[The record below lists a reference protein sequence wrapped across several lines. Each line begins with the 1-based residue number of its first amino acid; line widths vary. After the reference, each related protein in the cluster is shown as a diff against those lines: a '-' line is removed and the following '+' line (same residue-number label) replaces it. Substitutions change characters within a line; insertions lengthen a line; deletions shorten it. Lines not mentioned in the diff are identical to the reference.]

1 MDSVVPAAELVSS
14 AMTATTVQPEMS
26 HLSVSHNRSRLVASV
41 ALLIA
46 LPALARAQQVAP
58 ACFATRSAAASDSAN
73 VALVLSGGGARG
85 LAHIGVLRVLD
96 SLGIRPRTVVGT
108 SMGALIGALYA
119 SGSSGAQIDS
129 LVRGLHFSTLFHR
142 YTPVTL
148 LTTGDFTSPVTA
160 LAPTFVIEFT
170 GGTLNLQ
177 SPVAREPEINALLN
191 QILLRGNLTAA
202 GDFNRL
208 PLRFR
213 AVATDM
219 KKRSPVVIGGGDLAE
234 AVRASIAIPVVFTP
248 VERDERLLLDG
259 GLAANV
265 PVDAARA
272 SGATSVLIS
281 DVGVSVADSSDDIS
295 TAAMVTYLIDELFRQ
310 ADDTLGQRDVRI
322 RPSVH
327 SYNPIEFT
335 DALVGPLIDSGY
347 VAAARALAGCT
358 PSTTPRL
365 TISTSARTADAGR
378 IADRL
383 ARLADERAYVSVWLR
398 PRLAGDSLAFAPTAV
413 PASPRVVSVGLAYD
427 AQQGARGWLSATSVS
442 SPGGRMLF
450 RGTAWAGEWR
460 QQFMLAATGVR
471 RRSLLDAQD
480 DTTGGPIHHM
490 PLPDPRS
497 DRPPW
502 SMLTRNLL
510 HSEFAITGS
519 REIVR
524 LYDDRGHEGDRP
536 STRDL
541 VLFGGIGITP
551 SAGQRIVLGPMAHL
565 WTVRSGGTPT
575 IDESHALG
583 GMLRAARWFAVPAVG
598 PDVGAVPTIAS
609 ELLWL
614 DRYQRAEAMAD
625 LRLQR
630 GEFVLRPR
638 ATLGWGRDLPLDA
651 QFVLGGTRGFP
662 GLRTGERRGD
672 RVAALSLAVLRDVY
686 GPFYLR
692 VETGAG
698 STSLLHSRPFDG
710 LAAMG
715 RGWVQGVELGIA
727 SDTPFGSFSI
737 GAGVTTTDRPIFKVS
752 LGS

>member
-1 MDSVVPAAELVSS
+1 LGVLRAFRLPRPFL
-14 AMTATTVQPEMS
+14 
-26 HLSVSHNRSRLVASV
+26 LSLAV
-41 ALLIA
+41 LL
-46 LPALARAQQVAP
+46 AP
-58 ACFATRSAAASDSAN
+58 LGRTAAAQGRCPTPFAAPDTTPFT
-73 VALVLSGGGARG
+73 LVLSGGGARG
-85 LAHIGVLRVLD
+85 IAHIGVLRVLD
-96 SLGIRPRTVVGT
+96 SLGIRPRSVVGT

-119 SGSSGAQIDS
+119 SGRSGSQIDS

-148 LTTGDFTSPVTA
+148 LTTGDFTSPVSA
-160 LAPTFVIEFT
+160 LAPTFVVEFK
-170 GGTLNLQ
+170 GGTLSLQ

-202 GDFNRL
+202 GDFDRL

-213 AVATDM
+213 AVATDL
-219 KKRSPVVIGGGDLAE
+219 KKRAPVVLAGGDLAE

-248 VERDERLLLDG
+248 VEREDRLLLDG

-265 PVDAARA
+265 PVEAARA
-272 SGATSVLIS
+272 SGAARVLVS
-281 DVGVSVADSSDDIS
+281 DVGVSVADSTDDIS

-310 ADDTLGQRDVRI
+310 PEDSLDARDLRI

-327 SYNPIEFT
+327 DFNPIEFT
-335 DALVGPLIDSGY
+335 DELVGPLIDSGY
-347 VAAARALAGCT
+347 VAAARALADCA
-358 PSTTPRL
+358 PSALPVVMV
-365 TISTSARTADAGR
+365 SSSSRTADADR

-383 ARLADERAYVSVWLR
+383 ARLADERAYESVWLR
-398 PRLAGDSLAFAPTAV
+398 PRLIGDSLAFAPTAV
-413 PASPRVVSVGLAYD
+413 PAPARVMSVGLSYD

-450 RGTAWAGEWR
+450 RGTLWAGQWR

-471 RRSLLDAQD
+471 RRSLLDAVAD
-480 DTTGGPIHHM
+480 SADGPIHHM

-524 LYDDRGHEGDRP
+524 LYDGRGHERDRP

-541 VLFGGIGITP
+541 VLFGGIGVTP
-551 SAGQRIVLGPMAHL
+551 SAGQRIVLGPVAHL
-565 WTVRSGGTPT
+565 WNVRSGGAPLV
-575 IDESHALG
+575 DEAHALG
-583 GMLRAARWFAVPAVG
+583 GMVRAARWFAVPAVG
-598 PDVGAVPTIAS
+598 PDISAVPTLAT
-609 ELLWL
+609 EALWL
-614 DRYQRAEAMAD
+614 DRYRRADALAD
-625 LRLQR
+625 LRFER

-638 ATLGWGRDLPLDA
+638 AMLGWGRDLPLDA

-672 RVAALSLAVLRDVY
+672 RVASLSLAVLRNLA

-692 VETGAG
+692 AEAGAG
-698 STSLLHSRPFDG
+698 YTSLEHSRPFEG
-710 LAAMG
+710 LAQIG
-715 RGWVQGVELGIA
+715 RGWVQGVELGLA

-737 GAGVTTTDRPIFKVS
+737 GVGVATTDRPVFKVS

>member
-1 MDSVVPAAELVSS
+1 MLRALRVPLAALALLVAPSGGKAS
-14 AMTATTVQPEMS
+14 AQARCSAP
-26 HLSVSHNRSRLVASV
+26 LVAS
-41 ALLIA
+41 
-46 LPALARAQQVAP
+46 
-58 ACFATRSAAASDSAN
+58 DSTPFT
-73 VALVLSGGGARG
+73 LVLSGGGARG

-96 SLGIRPRTVVGT
+96 SLGIRPRAVVGT

-119 SGSSGAQIDS
+119 SGRSGAEIDA

-148 LTTGDFTSPVTA
+148 LTAGDFTSPVTA
-160 LAPTFVIEFT
+160 LAPTFVVELK
-170 GGTLNLQ
+170 GGTLSLQ

-202 GDFNRL
+202 GDFDRL

-219 KKRSPVVIGGGDLAE
+219 KRRAPVVLAGGDLAE
-234 AVRASIAIPVVFTP
+234 AVRASIAIPVVFAP
-248 VERDERLLLDG
+248 VEREERLLLDG
-259 GLAANV
+259 GLVANV

-272 SGATSVLIS
+272 SGASSVLIS
-281 DVGVSVADSSDDIS
+281 DVGVSVADSTDDIS
-295 TAAMVTYLIDELFRQ
+295 TASMVTYLIDELFRQ
-310 ADDTLGQRDVRI
+310 PEDSLGSRDLRI

-327 SYNPIEFT
+327 GFNPIEFT

-347 VAAARALAGCT
+347 VAASRALAGCA
-358 PSTTPRL
+358 PSSAPVL
-365 TISTSARTADAGR
+365 AISTSDRTADAGR

-383 ARLADERAYVSVWLR
+383 ARLADERAYESVWLR
-398 PRLAGDSLAFAPTAV
+398 PRLVGDSLAFAPTAV
-413 PASPRVVSVGLAYD
+413 PTSPRVMSVGLSYD

-442 SPGGRMLF
+442 SAGGRMLF
-450 RGTAWAGEWR
+450 RGTVWAGQWR

-471 RRSLLDAQD
+471 RRSLLAEVADS
-480 DTTGGPIHHM
+480 TGGPIHHV

-510 HSEFAITGS
+510 HSEFAVTGS

-524 LYDDRGHEGDRP
+524 LYDDRGHERDRP

-541 VLFGGIGITP
+541 VLFGGVGVTP
-551 SAGQRIVLGPMAHL
+551 SAGQRFAIGPVAHL
-565 WTVRSGGTPT
+565 WNVRSGGSPT
-575 IDESHALG
+575 VDEAHALG
-583 GMLRAARWFAVPAVG
+583 GMARAARWFAVPAVG
-598 PDVGAVPTIAS
+598 PDISAVPTIAS
-609 ELLWL
+609 EVMWL
-614 DRYQRAEAMAD
+614 DRYRRADVLAD
-625 LRLQR
+625 LRFQR

-638 ATLGWGRDLPLDA
+638 AAVGWGRDLPLDA
-651 QFVLGGTRGFP
+651 QFVLGGARGFP

-672 RVAALSLAVLRDVY
+672 RMAAASLAALRNVY

-692 VETGAG
+692 AEAGAG
-698 STSLLHSRPFDG
+698 YSTLDHSRPFEG
-710 LAAMG
+710 LAQMG
-715 RGWVQGVELGIA
+715 HGWVQGVELGIA

-737 GAGVTTTDRPIFKVS
+737 GVGVATTDRPVFKVS

>member
-1 MDSVVPAAELVSS
+1 M
-14 AMTATTVQPEMS
+14 
-26 HLSVSHNRSRLVASV
+26 HR
-41 ALLIA
+41 ALRFI
-46 LPALARAQQVAP
+46 
-58 ACFATRSAAASDSAN
+58 SAAVVVLSPLGTPAVAQGRCPAPFASPDTTPLT
-73 VALVLSGGGARG
+73 LVLSGGGARG

-108 SMGALIGALYA
+108 SMGALIGAMYA
-119 SGSSGAQIDS
+119 SGRSGAEIDS

-148 LTTGDFTSPVTA
+148 LTAGDFTSPVTA
-160 LAPTFVIEFT
+160 LAPTFVVEFK
-170 GGTLNLQ
+170 GGSLSLQ

-202 GDFNRL
+202 GDFDRL
-208 PLRFR
+208 PRRFR

-219 KKRSPVVIGGGDLAE
+219 KKREPVVLRDGDLAE

-248 VERDERLLLDG
+248 VEREGRLLLDG
-259 GLAANV
+259 GLEANV

-272 SGATSVLIS
+272 GGAATVLVS
-281 DVGVSVADSSDDIS
+281 DVGVSVADSTDDIS

-310 ADDTLGQRDVRI
+310 RGDSLGPNDVRI
-322 RPSVH
+322 RPDVQK
-327 SYNPIEFT
+327 YNPIEFT

-347 VAAARALAGCT
+347 VAATRALAGCA
-358 PSTTPRL
+358 PSSSPVL

-383 ARLADERAYVSVWLR
+383 ARLADERAYESVWLR
-398 PRLAGDSLAFAPTAV
+398 PSLAGDSLAFAPTAV
-413 PASPRVVSVGLAYD
+413 PASPRVVSVGLSYD

-450 RGTAWAGEWR
+450 RGTVWAGQWR
-460 QQFMLAATGVR
+460 QQFMLSATGVR
-471 RRSLLDAQD
+471 RRSLLDAVAD
-480 DTTGGPIHHM
+480 SAGGPIHHM

-510 HSEFAITGS
+510 HSEFSVTGS

-524 LYDDRGHEGDRP
+524 LYDDRGHERDRP
-536 STRDL
+536 ATRDL
-541 VLFGGIGITP
+541 ILFGGIGVTP
-551 SAGQRIVLGPMAHL
+551 TAGQRIVLGPVAHL
-565 WTVRSGGTPT
+565 WNVRSGATPT
-575 IDESHALG
+575 VDEAHALG
-583 GMLRAARWFAVPAVG
+583 GMVRAARWFAVPAVG
-598 PDVGAVPTIAS
+598 PDVSAVPTISS
-609 ELLWL
+609 EVLWL
-614 DRYQRAEAMAD
+614 DRYRRADAMAD
-625 LRLQR
+625 LRVQR

-638 ATLGWGRDLPLDA
+638 AAVGWGRDLPLDA
-651 QFVLGGTRGFP
+651 QFVLGGSRGFA

-672 RVAALSLAVLRDVY
+672 RVASVSLAALRSVY

-692 VETGAG
+692 AEAGAG
-698 STSLLHSRPFDG
+698 YTALEHSRPFEG
-710 LAAMG
+710 LEQMG
-715 RGWVQGVELGIA
+715 HGWVQGVELGIA

-737 GAGVTTTDRPIFKVS
+737 GVGVATTDRPVFKVS